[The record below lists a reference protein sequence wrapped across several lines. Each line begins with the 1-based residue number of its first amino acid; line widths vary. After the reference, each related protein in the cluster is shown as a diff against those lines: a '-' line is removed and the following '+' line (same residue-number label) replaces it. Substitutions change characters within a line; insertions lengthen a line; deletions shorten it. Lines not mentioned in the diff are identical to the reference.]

1 MNSVRNFVQKGSRSG
16 ISNRVKK
23 QLKILVTAG
32 PTQEPIDPARFISNY
47 STGKMGYTIAK
58 KAQDRGHRVTL
69 ISGPT
74 HLTPPVGVK
83 FIPVVT
89 TSQMRE
95 AVRENFFGSDCL
107 IMTAAVSDFRPKIT
121 KIKKI
126 KRSPKGLC
134 LELKENPDILSELG
148 KRKRN
153 RILVGFSLE
162 TENLI
167 KSSLT
172 KLKHKKLDLIVGSKI
187 GKGFSPFGENKAS
200 GVIINKDGKIE
211 SFSKVSKEK
220 LAGILLDCIENYIS
234 VKCNQARGSG
244 GKLGE
249 LKLPGF
255 RGNRERSDRHRG
267 RAPLKKSAI
276 V

>member
-1 MNSVRNFVQKGSRSG
+1 MNPVRNFVQKGSRSG

-23 QLKILVTAG
+23 QPKIKILVTAG
-32 PTQEPIDPARFISNY
+32 PTQEPIDPVRFVSNY
-47 STGKMGYTIAK
+47 STGKMGYCLAKIAK
-58 KAQDRGHRVTL
+58 DRGHRVIL

-74 HLTPPVGVK
+74 HLAPPAHIK

-95 AVRENFFGSDCL
+95 VVRENFFGSDCL

-121 KIKKI
+121 RLKKI

-134 LELKENPDILSELG
+134 LQFKENPDILSELG
-148 KRKRN
+148 KKKGS

-167 KSSLT
+167 ESSLI
-172 KLKHKKLDLIVGSKI
+172 KLKNKRLNLIVGNKI
-187 GKGFSPFGENKAS
+187 DKGLSPFGENKVS

-211 SFSKVSKEK
+211 SFSNLSKEK
-220 LAGILLDCIENYIS
+220 VAGILLDCIENYIS

-255 RGNRERSDRHRG
+255 SRM
-267 RAPLKKSAI
+267 
-276 V
+276 